1 MQINIFEVV
10 EQLYKEFN
18 RLSEAKDIVKEW
30 ACEANE
36 DDAYDA
42 MKNLCILFGIPF
54 AWRYGRPMNMNV
66 IYPKA
71 D

>member
-18 RLSEAKDIVKEW
+18 RLLEANDIVKEW
-30 ACEANE
+30 ACEAKE

-42 MKNLCILFGIPF
+42 MKNLCILFSIPF
-54 AWRYGRPMNMNV
+54 GWRY
-66 IYPKA
+66 
-71 D
+71 DE